1 MSILDKNK
9 IIVKIVIVLIISCI
23 VSLILAFF
31 YEGSAKKDISQYF
44 FQKKCNEISV
54 GFKDVKIKGYQTE
67 GKHFISETDDPMME
81 ISLPDIDVSEV
92 VIYFQNPLKDDISTG
107 IYYNDGKNNY
117 NEKNS
122 FYTNATKGS
131 TSITLKLYKKN
142 ISSLR
147 IDLGNKKDVEFDLLN
162 IVVNEKLGLSFKNTF
177 SNLVENVSLRRL
189 FYIAEIFEIILF
201 FISLHF
207 VFDIKQMYNWMF
219 KKRWILAGVILL
231 FLVLNKFHGDS
242 LAVYDEL
249 IQPGMGSEFVQPLVG
264 EVRKIRSDEFLVNTP
279 NQLAATFDHKFGKY
293 NQVAR
298 GTKTL
303 NGINGVYLGFETIG
317 RSPFQ
322 FMYAMLGTEYAFSFC
337 WYAPIILSFMVA
349 LELMYII
356 SKQNKLISV
365 MGASLQIFSAFFM
378 WWGFPSFLLWS
389 QASIVCAYYF
399 IQSNS
404 KKKKIILGLGVA
416 IAFAN
421 YVLTL
426 YPAWIV
432 PMGFVSICFLAY
444 IIYEN
449 WIKIKE
455 FKKFEWY
462 VILLSGL
469 FSAII
474 IISYLRL
481 NIEYVTAIMNTVYPG
496 KRSSTGGFS
505 LQKIFYYVQSFLYGS
520 KDIAN
525 ASETS
530 VFLSLFPIPF
540 LMTLYCWMKE
550 KKKDILTGGLLLV
563 STVFLIYSTCGLPS
577 IISKVTLLNYTTPD
591 RLIDIIGL
599 IQIYFI
605 VLLLTRYYNM
615 KKLPIKTGV
624 LFGSATAILCL
635 FISHRYFPGYLSLKW
650 MIVSGFVIAILCTC
664 IMINTTEKLR
674 NFICYCMIGISI
686 TTSINVR
693 PISKGLDSLTSKP
706 VANEINKIVDE
717 SKNEKWIAYGNS
729 IMLSGYLIACGA
741 PTINSTNIYPNLEL
755 WKKLDYHERYE
766 QIYNRYAH
774 VMFEFT
780 DKDTSFNIG
789 QTQDIMKVELSYK
802 DLKKTDA
809 SYILA
814 VDELDIQNQYIK
826 LDKIYEENNCYIYKI
841 NYQ

>member
-1 MSILDKNK
+1 MYNKNK
-9 IIVKIVIVLIISCI
+9 TIIKTLIVLVVTCI
-23 VSLILAFF
+23 VSLIFAFVS
-31 YEGSAKKDISQYF
+31 EGNVKTIFSQYIF
-44 FQKKCNEISV
+44 RKQCPEMSINY
-54 GFKDVKIKGYQTE
+54 KDVNIKGYQTKE
-67 GKHFISETDDPMME
+67 NHFISETDDPMME
-81 ISLPDIDVSEV
+81 ISLPDVDVSRV
-92 VIYFQNPLKDDISTG
+92 VIYFQNPLNEDVLTR
-107 IYYNDGKNNY
+107 IYYNDGRDNY
-117 NEKNS
+117 NEENS
-122 FYTNATKGS
+122 FFVNATKDS
-131 TSITLKLYKKN
+131 TSITLDLYKKN
-142 ISSLR
+142 INSLR

-162 IVVNEKLGLSFKNTF
+162 IVVNEKLDLSFKNTIY
-177 SNLVENVSLRRL
+177 NLVENLSLRRL
-189 FYIAEIFEIILF
+189 FYKAEIFEIMMF
-201 FISLHF
+201 FIGLHF
-207 VFDIKQMYNWMF
+207 VFNIKQMYNWMF
-219 KKRWILAGVILL
+219 KKRWILAGVILF
-231 FLVLNKFHGDS
+231 FLVANKFHGDS
-242 LAVYDEL
+242 LAVYDES
-249 IQPGMGSEFVQPLVG
+249 IQPGMGSVFVQPLVG
-264 EVRKIRSDEFLVNTP
+264 EVCKVRSDEYLVNTP

-303 NGINGVYLGFETIG
+303 NGISGVYLGFETIG

-322 FMYAMLGTEYAFSFC
+322 FMYAILGTEYAFSFC
-337 WYAPIILSFMVA
+337 WYAPIFLGFMVA

-365 MGASLQIFSAFFM
+365 MGASLQVFSSFFM
-378 WWGFPSFLLWS
+378 WWGFPCFLLWS

-399 IQSNS
+399 IHSNS

-455 FKKFEWY
+455 FKKFEWF

-474 IISYLRL
+474 IISYLKL

-496 KRSSTGGFS
+496 KRSSTGGFC

-520 KDIAN
+520 KDVGN
-525 ASETS
+525 ASEAS

-540 LMTLYCWMKE
+540 LMTLYCWIKE

-563 STVFLIYSTCGLPS
+563 STVFLIYSTCSLPS
-577 IISKVTLLNYTTPD
+577 IISKITLLNYTTPD

-605 VLLLTRYYNM
+605 VLLLTRYYNI
-615 KKLPIKTGV
+615 KKLPIKIGV
-624 LFGSATAILCL
+624 LFGGATAILCL

-693 PISKGLDSLTSKP
+693 PISRGLDSLTSKP

-717 SKNEKWIAYGNS
+717 SKNEKWIAYGNN
-729 IMLSGYLIACGA
+729 IRLSGYLIACGA

-755 WKKLDYHERYE
+755 WKKLDYHEMYE

-774 VMFEFT
+774 VIFEFT
-780 DKDTSFNIG
+780 DKDTSFKIG
-789 QTQDIMKVELSYK
+789 QTHDLMKVELSYK

-814 VDELDIQNQYIK
+814 VEELDIQNQYMK
-826 LDKIYEENNCYIYKI
+826 LDKIYDENNCYIYKI